1 MVSFSTTTTYHWD
14 NTWSDTCTSSD
25 PQDFPCQATGINGP
39 GNGSWS
45 AYQPPSQ

>member
-1 MVSFSTTTTYHWD
+1 VSFSTTTTYHWD

-25 PQDFPCQATGINGP
+25 PQDFPCQATGINSA
-39 GNGSWS
+39 GNASWS